1 MAFISFAFFH
11 RGFATIG
18 GKSVLFRYYMC
29 NGHCWPNV
37 PRTECTVQRICGRHG
52 HSARVCED
60 RCSTLRAPDTAACAE
75 MDELLAETMVRL
87 SRMAIFYTVD
97 RNVVSGFDELY
108 ELEDD
113 DFALLFYYRGRRMQC
128 DFGRFGKYK
137 LTVVPPSTDT
147 FIDVISELY
156 YNAQLGRFSCTSPW
170 QP

>member
-1 MAFISFAFFH
+1 MQPLAENLYFLDITCAMAIVGQMYPELNALSNAYAVDMAIQH
-11 RGFATIG
+11 
-18 GKSVLFRYYMC
+18 
-29 NGHCWPNV
+29 
-37 PRTECTVQRICGRHG
+37 E
-52 HSARVCED
+52 SARIVVV
-60 RCSTLRAPDTAACAE
+60 RFGLPDTAACAE

>member
-1 MAFISFAFFH
+1 MAENLYFLDITCAMAIVGQMYPELNALSNAYAVDMAIQH
-11 RGFATIG
+11 
-18 GKSVLFRYYMC
+18 
-29 NGHCWPNV
+29 
-37 PRTECTVQRICGRHG
+37 E
-52 HSARVCED
+52 SARIVVV
-60 RCSTLRAPDTAACAE
+60 RFGLPDTAACAE

-113 DFALLFYYRGRRMQC
+113 DFALLFYYKGRRMQC